1 VRCRSLSGASPRLEA
16 LLLTRETVVK
26 LIRES
31 IEDVNAERGDASAV
45 AFSEDLPLYGV
56 GSPLDS
62 LDFVNFTVGLEE
74 RLRQHNSRSPDLAV
88 VLFDDSAG
96 QPFRSV
102 RSLAEYLSSR
112 EAS

>member
-1 VRCRSLSGASPRLEA
+1 
-16 LLLTRETVVK
+16 LLTREAVVR

-31 IEDVNAERGDASAV
+31 IDDVNAEREAEAV
-45 AFSEDLPLYGV
+45 VPFSEDLPLYGI

-74 RLRQHNSRSPDLAV
+74 RLRKHNVTSPDLAA
-88 VLFDDSAG
+88 VLFDESAG

-102 RSLAEYLSSR
+102 SSLAEYLSSR
-112 EAS
+112 SSS

>member
-1 VRCRSLSGASPRLEA
+1 MRSSLEGF
-16 LLLTRETVVK
+16 LLTRETVVR

-31 IEDVNAERGDASAV
+31 IEDVNAERGAASV
-45 AFSEDLPLYGV
+45 VPFSEDLLLSGV

-74 RLRQHNSRSPDLAV
+74 RLRKHDGTSRDLAA

-102 RSLAEYLSSR
+102 GSLADYLSSR
-112 EAS
+112 GSS

>member
-1 VRCRSLSGASPRLEA
+1 M
-16 LLLTRETVVK
+16 LTRELVVR

-31 IEDVNAERGDASAV
+31 IEDVNAEREPDSV
-45 AFSEDLPLYGV
+45 VPFSEELALYGV

-62 LDFVNFTVGLEE
+62 LDFVNFSVGLEE
-74 RLRQHNSRSPDLAV
+74 RLRRHDGSSTDLAA

-102 RSLAEYLSSR
+102 SALAEYLSAR
-112 EAS
+112 

>member
-1 VRCRSLSGASPRLEA
+1 MLN
-16 LLLTRETVVK
+16 RELVVQ

-31 IEDVNAERGDASAV
+31 IEDVNAEREADAV
-45 AFSEDLPLYGV
+45 VPFSEELSLYGS

-74 RLRQHNSRSPDLAV
+74 RLRKHDGSSPDLAA

-102 RSLAEYLSSR
+102 SALAEYLSSW
-112 EAS
+112 

>member
-1 VRCRSLSGASPRLEA
+1 M
-16 LLLTRETVVK
+16 LTREAVLQ

-31 IEDVNAERGDASAV
+31 IDDVNGEREAESV
-45 AFSEDLPLYGV
+45 ILFSEDLPLYGV
-56 GSPLDS
+56 DSLLDS

-74 RLRQHNSRSPDLAV
+74 RLRMHNGKSPDLAT

-102 RSLAEYLSSR
+102 SALADYLSSR
-112 EAS
+112 TTS